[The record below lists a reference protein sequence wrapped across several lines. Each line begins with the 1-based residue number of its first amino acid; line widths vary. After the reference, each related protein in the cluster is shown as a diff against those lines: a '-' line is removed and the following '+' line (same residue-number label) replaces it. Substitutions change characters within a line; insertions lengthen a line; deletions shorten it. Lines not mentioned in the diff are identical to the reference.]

1 MRENLL
7 LMRRKGTSCTLSPSF
22 GTTAGFEH
30 RRLAKAFRDP
40 QPIADSQEWPPVR
53 KFRMADRGHR
63 ARKAKSAQFVSSSFL
78 DCICCCCCITGLPSL
93 GLHQLLIVEAAQD
106 GVELHG

>member
-1 MRENLL
+1 
-7 LMRRKGTSCTLSPSF
+7 MRRKGTFCTLSPSF
-22 GTTAGFEH
+22 GTAAGFEH

-93 GLHQLLIVEAAQD
+93 GCINCSSLKLRRMESNS
-106 GVELHG
+106 HG